1 MCKNGTDFKCRSP
14 AEIRDTISKV
24 ILSGITILGLGQYYL
39 YEFDVQH
46 DKHQGAGRLIRV
58 GSVLLRLFASLPKV
72 IEHLHL
78 EAVGHL
84 ERLPL
89 ALDFQ

>member
-1 MCKNGTDFKCRSP
+1 MCRNGTDFKCKSP
-14 AEIRDTISKV
+14 AEIRETISKV
-24 ILSGITILGLGQYYL
+24 IIAGITILGLGQYYL
-39 YEFDVQH
+39 YEFDVQY
-46 DKHQGAGRLIRV
+46 DKYQGAGRLIRV

-78 EAVGHL
+78 EAARHL

-89 ALDFQ
+89 ALNFQ